1 MRVGGK
7 NKAKVK
13 DLMVNK
19 PMDDKDQSLVSII
32 EGESCIEPRE
42 SKSHWR
48 CSVSIS
54 VRLR

>member
-13 DLMVNK
+13 DLMVNR
-19 PMDDKDQSLVSII
+19 PMDDKDQPLESVI

-42 SKSHWR
+42 SKSHWK
-48 CSVSIS
+48 CLVSIS